1 MSADVKSAVRVLQIF
16 QLYAEIK
23 APASLATISQRLEMP
38 KSSCQAL
45 LRTLEAHGYLSN
57 RDESKDY
64 YPTRKLY
71 DEMRTIVE
79 EDPFLKDLMPLLEEL
94 SDATGES
101 VFLARRQDLMAHYLE
116 IVQGRQ
122 SLRFAGTAGER
133 RPLYIG
139 AAGQSLLGGMP
150 KAERVALVNRLE
162 FERFSP
168 NTITSG
174 AALLKQVEEGV
185 KRGWFMSIGG
195 FQLEVSSIGNYV
207 WLNEQLYAIVI
218 AAPTQRI
225 ERNQKTLSRLVMDL
239 CARVTER

>member
-1 MSADVKSAVRVLQIF
+1 MRV
-16 QLYAEIK
+16 
-23 APASLATISQRLEMP
+23 
-38 KSSCQAL
+38 
-45 LRTLEAHGYLSN
+45 
-57 RDESKDY
+57 
-64 YPTRKLY
+64 
-71 DEMRTIVE
+71 IVE
-79 EDPFLKDLMPLLEEL
+79 EDPFLKDLMPLLQEL
-94 SDATGES
+94 SDASGES

-122 SLRFAGTAGER
+122 ALRFAGTAGER

-150 KAERVALVNRLE
+150 KAERVALVNRIR

-168 NTITSG
+168 NTITS
-174 AALLKQVEEGV
+174 ATALLKEVEVGV

-195 FQLEVSSIGNYV
+195 YQQEVSSIGNFV
-207 WLNEQLYAIVI
+207 WLNGQLYAIVI

-239 CARVTER
+239 CARVTEH